1 MMHLPNRRSLLA
13 AAAVVTALPL
23 IAAAGLASSTASTG
37 SVAVSAAPPPVVI
50 ELLSR
55 GTVAKPFD
63 AETQRP
69 FEIELEAER
78 PIDVVNVR
86 LTFAPGTKIDW
97 HKHPGP
103 VVVTV
108 TSGTLTF
115 IDDQCTRHRYGPG
128 ETFVE
133 DPTELA
139 GKARNRGSTDT
150 QTIVSF
156 YVPVGTEAL
165 TTPVSPPPCAR

>member
-1 MMHLPNRRSLLA
+1 MMHLPNRQSLLA

-23 IAAAGLASSTASTG
+23 LGVAGWASSSASTG

-55 GTVAKPFD
+55 GTVAKPFK
-63 AETQRP
+63 AESKG
-69 FEIELEAER
+69 IELETRR

-86 LTFAPGTKIDW
+86 LTFAPGTTIDW

-115 IDDQCTRHRYGPG
+115 IDDQCTRQRYGPG

-133 DPTELA
+133 DPTERA
-139 GKARNRGSTDT
+139 GKARNAGSTDA

-165 TTPVSPPPCAR
+165 TIPVAPPACAR

>member
-1 MMHLPNRRSLLA
+1 MLHLQNRRSLLA

-23 IAAAGLASSTASTG
+23 IAAAGSASSTASTR
-37 SVAVSAAPPPVVI
+37 SVAVSAAPPPVVF

-55 GTVAKPFD
+55 GTVAKPFE
-63 AETQRP
+63 AESNG
-69 FEIELEAER
+69 IEVEAER

-86 LTFAPGTKIDW
+86 VTFAPGTTVDW

-103 VVVTV
+103 VVITV
-108 TSGTLTF
+108 TEGTFTF

-133 DPTELA
+133 DPTERA
-139 GKARNRGSTDT
+139 GKARNTGSTT
-150 QTIVSF
+150 LKTIASF
-156 YVPVGTEAL
+156 YVPVGTEVL
-165 TTPVSPPPCAR
+165 TIPVSPPPCAR